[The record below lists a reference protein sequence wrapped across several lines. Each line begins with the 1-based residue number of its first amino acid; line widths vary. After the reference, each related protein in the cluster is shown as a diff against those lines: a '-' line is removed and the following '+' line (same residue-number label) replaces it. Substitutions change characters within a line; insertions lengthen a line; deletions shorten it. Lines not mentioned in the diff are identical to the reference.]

1 MKKYN
6 FLEAVNQLK
15 KTSDCIQIHPPG
27 PGQNL
32 KKNIFFRKILTEI
45 FGGQKSFVKHSVI
58 SKKYEKLIV
67 F

>member
-32 KKNIFFRKILTEI
+32 KKKYFQKLTKKI
-45 FGGQKSFVKHSVI
+45 GGQKSLVKHSII
-58 SKKYEKLIV
+58 SKKY
-67 F
+67 